1 MMRLIRGTLVI
12 VTILSLIGAGVRLIA
27 QGNPA
32 PDRLQAL
39 GFDICNG
46 APCWRG
52 IKVGMEWQQ
61 AKRLL
66 PEAIEQTERLPY
78 HLTLFV
84 RNPGLQKIKIWTGR
98 DGKTVEAITASPE
111 EYDETLPPFIMAG
124 DAVMHYG
131 LPCRVESSFH
141 PDGST
146 GQLHLIYPKVLV
158 TTTYLQQSI
167 RLRVDS
173 AVDLLITGN
182 EEGYRMV
189 VCEDSIGHQV
199 HPWYGFTSG
208 RVYEIRTRRIFDRP
222 SIP

>member
-1 MMRLIRGTLVI
+1 MWLIRRILVI
-12 VTILSLIGAGVRLIA
+12 LVILAVIATSTILIA
-27 QGNPA
+27 RANPA

-39 GFDICNG
+39 GFDVCDG
-46 APCWRG
+46 EPCWRG
-52 IKVGMEWQQ
+52 IKLGMEWQQ

-124 DAVMHYG
+124 DAVVHYG
-131 LPCRVESSFH
+131 LPCRVESAFH
-141 PDGST
+141 PDGSM
-146 GQLHLIYPKVLV
+146 GQLQLIYPKVLV
-158 TTTYLQQSI
+158 LTIYPQQSM

-189 VCEDSIGHQV
+189 GCDDSVGHQI

-208 RVYEIRTRRIFDRP
+208 RVYELRTRRIFDRP